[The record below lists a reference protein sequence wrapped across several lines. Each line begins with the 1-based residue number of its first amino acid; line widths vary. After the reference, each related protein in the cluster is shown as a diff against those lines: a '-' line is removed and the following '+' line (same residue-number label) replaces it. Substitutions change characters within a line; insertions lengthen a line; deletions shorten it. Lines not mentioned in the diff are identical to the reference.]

1 MIQKDTY
8 PKIESDVYLFLHL
21 QRENA
26 RNSIKEILIV
36 YQINNN
42 RIHFWPFSVF
52 VAAKRAK
59 IRILI
64 LIHKVGTLYALY
76 IGREEKFIEKRKSIG
91 VALL

>member
-1 MIQKDTY
+1 
-8 PKIESDVYLFLHL
+8 VYLFLHL

-26 RNSIKEILIV
+26 RNSIKEILVV

-42 RIHFWPFSVF
+42 RIYFWPFAVY
-52 VAAKRAK
+52 AAVKQAE
-59 IRILI
+59 IRFLI

-76 IGREEKFIEKRKSIG
+76 IGREEKFIETRRIIG